1 MVYRLLFRCKLRT
14 GVTNTT
20 GVTIKMKRT
29 ATDWIVTGLG
39 AAVTTA
45 GAITM
50 RNRSKALLG
59 SGILGFGL
67 AHVVLGVIDR
77 VWSD

>member
-1 MVYRLLFRCKLRT
+1 
-14 GVTNTT
+14 
-20 GVTIKMKRT
+20 MKR
-29 ATDWIVTGLG
+29 ASTDWVVTGLG
-39 AAVTTA
+39 AAVSTA
-45 GAITM
+45 GVLAM